1 MPQQLRIVI
10 AGGGTGGH
18 LYPGL
23 AVAREL
29 LRRDPHAQVTFA
41 GTARGLESRVIPREG
56 FALDLI
62 RSAGLKG
69 KSIGDAAR
77 GASLLP
83 ASALDAWRVLSRR
96 RPDVVIGVGGYSSGP
111 IVLAAAL
118 RRIPTLVLEQNAVPG
133 FTNRALARVV
143 DAAAVT
149 FEATLPH
156 FRGRGFVS
164 GNPVRSEFFDG
175 PDRPRPDASGAVT
188 VLIFG
193 GSQGAHAINVAMV
206 AAAPKLAAHGRL
218 AVTHQS
224 GERDVGMVR
233 DAYERAGLHARVEP
247 FLFEMAGEMKQAD
260 LVICRAGATT
270 LAELAAA
277 ARPAV
282 LIPLPTATDDHQRRN
297 AVVLRDAGAAVVVDQ
312 PDLSGDA
319 LARVIGEL
327 ADAPA
332 RRAAMSD
339 AMRRF
344 ARPDA
349 AAVIVDRVLGLA
361 RRA

>member
-1 MPQQLRIVI
+1 MTLRVVI

-29 LRRDPHAQVTFA
+29 IGRDPSARVTFV
-41 GTARGLESRVIPREG
+41 GTARGLEARVVGREG
-56 FALDLI
+56 FELDLI

-69 KSIGDAAR
+69 KSVGAVLG

-83 ASALDAWRVLSRR
+83 ASAVDAWRVLARR
-96 RPDVVIGVGGYSSGP
+96 APHVVIGVGGYSSGP
-111 IVLAAAL
+111 VVLAAAL
-118 RRIPTLVLEQNAVPG
+118 RRIPTLVMEQNAVPG
-133 FTNRALARVV
+133 FTNRVLARAV

-149 FEATLPH
+149 YEATLPH

-164 GNPVRSEFFDG
+164 GNPVRSEFFVG
-175 PDRPRPDASGAVT
+175 PEPPRPGETGAAA

-193 GSQGAHAINVAMV
+193 GSQGAHAINMAMV
-206 AAAPKLAAHGRL
+206 EAAPKLAAHGRL

-224 GERDVGMVR
+224 GERDLAVVR
-233 DAYERAGLHARVEP
+233 TAYERVGLRARVEP
-247 FLFEMAGEMKQAD
+247 FLFEMADEVKRAD
-260 LVICRAGATT
+260 LVVCRAGATT

-277 ARPAV
+277 GRPAV
-282 LIPLPTATDDHQRRN
+282 LVPLPTATDDHQRKN
-297 AVVLRDAGAAVVVDQ
+297 AVVLRDAGAAVVLEQ
-312 PDLSGDA
+312 RYLTGDA
-319 LARVIGEL
+319 LARAIGDL
-327 ADAPA
+327 ADAPQQ
-332 RRAAMSD
+332 RRAMAE

-349 AAVIVDRVLGLA
+349 AAVIVDRVLALA
-361 RRA
+361 ERS